1 MTIDLQI
8 DPDNDY
14 CFALTGNAWK
24 EIREHPEEMRRIIV
38 KGAVY
43 ARMSPEQKA
52 QLVESLQ
59 DIGEPFTA
67 TQYDQ

>member
-8 DPDNDY
+8 DLDDDY

-24 EIREHPEEMRRIIV
+24 KIRDHPEEMRRIIV
-38 KGAVY
+38 MGAVY

-59 DIGEPFTA
+59 DIGELFIA

>member
-1 MTIDLQI
+1 MQLDM
-8 DPDNDY
+8 DDDY

-24 EIREHPEEMRRIIV
+24 ELREHPEEMRRIIV

-52 QLVESLQ
+52 QLVEALQ
-59 DIGEPFTA
+59 EIGQFCST
-67 TQYDQ
+67 

>member
-1 MTIDLQI
+1 MQLDM
-8 DPDNDY
+8 DDDY

-24 EIREHPEEMRRIIV
+24 ELREHPEEMRRIIV

-52 QLVESLQ
+52 QLVEALQ
-59 DIGEPFTA
+59 EIGQFCFT
-67 TQYDQ
+67 

>member
-8 DPDNDY
+8 DLDDDY

-24 EIREHPEEMRRIIV
+24 KIRDHPEEMRRIIV

-59 DIGEPFTA
+59 DIGELFIA